1 MKKIMMAVAMAV
13 VGFCANAALV
23 SWSVDTIYT
32 SDGKENFGENYLAY
46 YLDAATVSQS
56 EVATALANNDFSFLS
71 KGWEADLTDDEGYTE
86 GKSGNIYSAN
96 GAVKGYLVVFDA
108 ETTAD
113 AKFAYVSDVVEK
125 TINSLGANVT
135 IDFTDAAESSM
146 AASNWTAVNVPEPTS
161 GLLLLLGMAG
171 LALRRKQA

>member
-1 MKKIMMAVAMAV
+1 MKKIMMAVAVAL

-23 SWSVDTIYT
+23 SWSVDTIYA
-32 SDGKENFGENYLAY
+32 SNGSENPGENYLVY
-46 YLDAATVSQS
+46 YFDAATISQS
-56 EVATALANNDFSFLS
+56 DVSTALSKGDFTFLS
-71 KGWEADLTDDEGYTE
+71 NGWEADLTDDEGYTE
-86 GKSGNIYSAN
+86 GKSGNIYAAN

-113 AKFAYVSDVVEK
+113 AKFAYVSDIVEE
-125 TINSLGANVT
+125 TVNSLGANVN
-135 IDFTDAAESSM
+135 IDFTDAAEGSM
-146 AASNWTAVNVPEPTS
+146 VAGNWQAVPEPTS